1 MLVLMS
7 EQKRELIDI
16 KTISQHERSYANYLK
31 ENKKERARKL
41 EEIKET
47 ANSIAVKQGR
57 RKLKSKFYQRVA
69 KQISHEK
76 KQAE

>member
-47 ANSIAVKQGR
+47 ANSIAVK
-57 RKLKSKFYQRVA
+57 
-69 KQISHEK
+69 
-76 KQAE
+76 